1 MSAGAIPVI
10 VVRDW
15 VKPFPEKVDW
25 PSFSFTFSPDEV
37 PQMLEELRSL
47 SLAEIDEMQRKAIEA
62 YWKIYGGITNY
73 SWISSVTIEILSERL
88 RYHRA

>member
-25 PSFSFTFSPDEV
+25 SSFSFTFSPDQV
-37 PQMLEELRSL
+37 PQILEVLRSL
-47 SLAEIDEMQRKAIEA
+47 PLAEIEKMHVGLMAP
-62 YWKIYGGITNY
+62 
-73 SWISSVTIEILSERL
+73 
-88 RYHRA
+88 